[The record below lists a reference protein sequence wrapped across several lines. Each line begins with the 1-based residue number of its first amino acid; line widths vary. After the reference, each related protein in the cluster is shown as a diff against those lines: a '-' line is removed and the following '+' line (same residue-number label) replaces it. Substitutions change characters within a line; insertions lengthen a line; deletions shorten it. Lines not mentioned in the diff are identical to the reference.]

1 MSKDVRKAERLAEM
15 QKREAEKVKARSNDS
30 SSSSC
35 QCSTLGKRGTLDG
48 ALKQL
53 SIRSTEKKQDVS
65 VSSSSDLV
73 KNITTKNSEQVMEK
87 KKSTTTTTT
96 DNDGDEEE
104 EDVVKSS
111 RTSAK
116 IENLLDSLPFCVNAD
131 LVLNFAVDF
140 CYLNSKTARAQLVEK
155 LFRAPRMALELLPYY
170 SLLVAIL
177 SKVFD
182 DIAEPLE
189 TLLCG
194 EFRGLQ
200 NKKDV
205 AFNRRESKIRNAR
218 FIGELIKFRV
228 FAPKIAFYVRHV
240 FDTHTH
246 EYPNVLKFTHSPN
259 TGSSILFSGF
269 LSREYS
275 DCMYPTRELRT
286 ISVSKQTD
294 THKVC
299 STTRNL
305 DATERKQSSRSE
317 FRIPHRQCVLPMCS
331 SNHTR
336 YQEKGTNADVFV
348 HSTFDIKSIG
358 TRSRSIEQKG

>member
-96 DNDGDEEE
+96 TTDNDGDEEE

-177 SKVFD
+177 SKVF
-182 DIAEPLE
+182 E
-189 TLLCG
+189 
-194 EFRGLQ
+194 
-200 NKKDV
+200 
-205 AFNRRESKIRNAR
+205 
-218 FIGELIKFRV
+218 
-228 FAPKIAFYVRHV
+228 
-240 FDTHTH
+240 
-246 EYPNVLKFTHSPN
+246 
-259 TGSSILFSGF
+259 
-269 LSREYS
+269 
-275 DCMYPTRELRT
+275 
-286 ISVSKQTD
+286 
-294 THKVC
+294 
-299 STTRNL
+299 
-305 DATERKQSSRSE
+305 
-317 FRIPHRQCVLPMCS
+317 
-331 SNHTR
+331 
-336 YQEKGTNADVFV
+336 
-348 HSTFDIKSIG
+348 
-358 TRSRSIEQKG
+358 